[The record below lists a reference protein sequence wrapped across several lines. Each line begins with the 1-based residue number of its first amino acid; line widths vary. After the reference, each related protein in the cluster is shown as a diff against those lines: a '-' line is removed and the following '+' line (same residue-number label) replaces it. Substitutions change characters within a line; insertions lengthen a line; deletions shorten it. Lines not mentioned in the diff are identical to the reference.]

1 MKDRNAYI
9 GVFDSGAGGLT
20 VVRHIM
26 ELMPAENILY
36 FGDTAHLPYGNKTDR
51 QIKEYATNDVAF
63 LNGFPLKS
71 LVIACNTADS
81 VARTTLI
88 KEFDLP
94 IYGVIDPASRAAA
107 KATENGKIGIMATKA
122 TVRSDAYAQAI
133 RRYRKDARVYSLA
146 CPLLVPL
153 VENRRY
159 KKEDPVV
166 TIILKEYLDQLT
178 CHGIDTLVL
187 GCTHYPLLMD
197 AVQSL
202 VPDLKIISSSYEAA
216 LSLKSSLER
225 TNQLNDGP
233 GSRTRFYVS
242 DDAEAFRENASVFL
256 NYKLGDEVEQVSV

>member
-26 ELMPAENILY
+26 ELMPNENILY

-159 KKEDPVV
+159 KKEDQVV

-216 LSLKSSLER
+216 LSLKTSLER
-225 TNQLNDGP
+225 MKQLNEGP